1 MGKSLICCNKIKVSC
16 NSALY
21 KPMGK
26 SLTCKRKKPMFLAN
40 RSCIN
45 QWGKSLTYKKKFL
58 VTQPCIKP
66 MGKSLTCEKKF
77 LANYRPCINQL
88 ENH

>member
-1 MGKSLICCNKIKVSC
+1 MGKSLIEKVSC

-26 SLTCKRKKPMFLAN
+26 SV
-40 RSCIN
+40 
-45 QWGKSLTYKKKFL
+45 TY
-58 VTQPCIKP
+58 
-66 MGKSLTCEKKF
+66 EKKF
-77 LANYRPCINQL
+77 LASRPCINQW

>member
-1 MGKSLICCNKIKVSC
+1 MGKSLTCEKKFLANRPCITNQCNSALKITNLQVEKVSC

-26 SLTCKRKKPMFLAN
+26 SLTC
-40 RSCIN
+40 
-45 QWGKSLTYKKKFL
+45 
-58 VTQPCIKP
+58 
-66 MGKSLTCEKKF
+66 EKKF
-77 LANYRPCINQL
+77 LASRPCINQW

>member
-1 MGKSLICCNKIKVSC
+1 MGKSLTCEKKFLANRPCINQWENHELAREKVSC

-26 SLTCKRKKPMFLAN
+26 SLTC
-40 RSCIN
+40 
-45 QWGKSLTYKKKFL
+45 
-58 VTQPCIKP
+58 
-66 MGKSLTCEKKF
+66 EKKF
-77 LANYRPCINQL
+77 LANRPCIKQW

>member
-1 MGKSLICCNKIKVSC
+1 MEKTLTCKKKFLANRPCINQWENHELIREKVSC

-26 SLTCKRKKPMFLAN
+26 SLTC
-40 RSCIN
+40 
-45 QWGKSLTYKKKFL
+45 
-58 VTQPCIKP
+58 
-66 MGKSLTCEKKF
+66 EKKF
-77 LANYRPCINQL
+77 LANRPCINQW